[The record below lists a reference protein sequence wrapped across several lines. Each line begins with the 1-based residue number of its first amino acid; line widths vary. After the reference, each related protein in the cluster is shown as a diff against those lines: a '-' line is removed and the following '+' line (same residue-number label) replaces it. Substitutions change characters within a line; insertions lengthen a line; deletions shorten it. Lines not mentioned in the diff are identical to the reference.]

1 MFLQGQKVGKYEIIR
16 SLGSGGFGSVYLA
29 KDTWLDIKVAI
40 KVPHKQ
46 SAELYKLLKEPRLQ
60 AALSH
65 PNIVRM
71 LAAEKEKNVF
81 FMVMEYVKGPTL
93 EKILEKERVL
103 DTEKALDFVKQI
115 CYGVDHAHKAKIIHR
130 DLRPSN
136 IIVSEE
142 GTAKITDFGTSAWL
156 NAVPYASTR
165 IGSPPYMAPE
175 QFMGKASYASDLY
188 SLGCIFYEMV
198 IGRPPI
204 FDPDPFKILEIGPAG
219 QDHAAADQER
229 PRPARGRRHHHEGPG
244 PQDRGPLPNRLGDH
258 PRHVPLQ
265 RPDAQDLGDRR
276 HHAPDQGPG
285 AEDGRLLRQLPPAP
299 AAPVP
304 QLPALRRNRLNPP
317 WRRLTSPRGMIYDG
331 ALGTAATEMS

>member
-1 MFLQGQKVGKYEIIR
+1 MFLQGQKVGKYEILR

-71 LAAEKEKNVF
+71 LAAEKEKSVF
-81 FMVMEYVKGPTL
+81 FMVMEYIKGPTL
-93 EKILEKERVL
+93 ERILEKERIL
-103 DTEKALDFVKQI
+103 GCETAIDYIKQI
-115 CYGVDHAHKAKIIHR
+115 AHGIDHAHKNKIIHR

-136 IIVSEE
+136 IIISED

-156 NAVPYASTR
+156 NSVPYASTR

-175 QFMGKASYASDLY
+175 QFMGKASYQSDVY
-188 SLGCIFYEMV
+188 SIGCIFYEML

-204 FDPDPFKILEIGPAG
+204 FDPDPFKILERAQQGRITPPRICNGKVPKDIDIIIMKAL
-219 QDHAAADQER
+219 AAKVEDRYRTAAEIAHDLSLYKGRTPKTSEIEDIR
-229 PRPARGRRHHHEGPG
+229 LRIKAREQKTSTFCWNCRR
-244 PQDRGPLPNRLGDH
+244 PLPLKS
-258 PRHVPLQ
+258 
-265 RPDAQDLGDRR
+265 
-276 HHAPDQGPG
+276 
-285 AEDGRLLRQLPPAP
+285 
-299 AAPVP
+299 
-304 QLPALRRNRLNPP
+304 RNCPYCGE
-317 WRRLTSPRGMIYDG
+317 SV
-331 ALGTAATEMS
+331 